1 MKKIISLLGALA
13 LVLSFSFAAYA
24 AENDVDLIINNVE
37 ACTTYQDVLDMLNKE
52 YGTDVHFPSA
62 EEREKFGIPVVEID
76 VSLEEFEA
84 QMRKDIE
91 ANLQAN
97 VEAKAAAQKLNE
109 VQIYESGS
117 GICAKP

>member
-13 LVLSFSFAAYA
+13 LVLSLSLAAYA
-24 AENDVDLIINNVE
+24 AENDVDLKINDVE

-62 EEREKFGIPVVEID
+62 EEREKYGIPVVEID

-84 QMRKDIE
+84 QIRKDIE

-97 VEAKAAAQKLNE
+97 AEAKAAAQKLDTE
-109 VQIYESGS
+109 QIIESGS
-117 GICAKP
+117 GICTKP

>member
-24 AENDVDLIINNVE
+24 AENDVDLKINNVE
-37 ACTTYQDVLDMLNKE
+37 ACTTYQDVLDRLNKE

-62 EEREKFGIPVVEID
+62 EEREKYGIPVVEID

-91 ANLQAN
+91 ANLRAN
-97 VEAKAAAQKLNE
+97 AEAKAAAQKLNTE
-109 VQIYESGS
+109 QIIESGS
-117 GICAKP
+117 GICTKP